1 MAGGAAECTPPQRG
15 RQLSRALHRQLG
27 GPAPGS
33 GGAKTSAVPLGRKCS
48 TNRAHRRW
56 RAGRRREAGVSL
68 QQRSENAQRNVL
80 TRQHGHAASAGAT
93 RVPFDMLHQQNLSHA
108 RHVQARTS
116 HVLDGASCTFSMA
129 HPHIPGGTR
138 VAAGCM
144 RASRHSLSGHLCAVT
159 PRMPR
164 YSQTAKMAAPCQSL
178 RVGVVQLSPPM
189 GRLPLC
195 GCQDSDR

>member
-68 QQRSENAQRNVL
+68 QQRSENAHTQRFDTS
-80 TRQHGHAASAGAT
+80 TRSRGLCRRDVRAFRHASSTEFIACS
-93 RVPFDMLHQQNLSHA
+93 S
-108 RHVQARTS
+108 RTS
-116 HVLDGASCTFSMA
+116 SYKSRTGRGLMHILHGSS
-129 HPHIPGGTR
+129 PHSRRYPR
-138 VAAGCM
+138 RCWLYAGL
-144 RASRHSLSGHLCAVT
+144 AT
-159 PRMPR
+159 
-164 YSQTAKMAAPCQSL
+164 QSL
-178 RVGVVQLSPPM
+178 RTSLRRNTSHATIFPNRKNGSPVSISASRRRAAPSAHGETAAVWM
-189 GRLPLC
+189 PR
-195 GCQDSDR
+195 Q